1 MLCFTQLG
9 YRDVAVTGWDKV
21 ERQGS
26 TRLSNAVINL
36 LLFFCFLIAHELSGW
51 GFLRGALLARSV
63 APSDVRGL
71 EFAAA
76 FQRQKK

>member
-9 YRDVAVTGWDKV
+9 YRDVTVTEWDKV

-36 LLFFCFLIAHELSGW
+36 LLFFFGGRPSSNKLCESDADPQAASW
-51 GFLRGALLARSV
+51 LAR
-63 APSDVRGL
+63 
-71 EFAAA
+71 FAALP
-76 FQRQKK
+76 RLNM

>member
-36 LLFFCFLIAHELSGW
+36 LLFSLSGI
-51 GFLRGALLARSV
+51 LNLPPEKKKKSSL
-63 APSDVRGL
+63 
-71 EFAAA
+71 AAA
-76 FQRQKK
+76 AGGGVRQSSD

>member
-9 YRDVAVTGWDKV
+9 YRDVAVMGWDKV

-36 LLFFCFLIAHELSGW
+36 LLFLQRKMLP
-51 GFLRGALLARSV
+51 RSCPKRKLPRESIHV
-63 APSDVRGL
+63 HVCPTTQHAP
-71 EFAAA
+71 
-76 FQRQKK
+76 